1 MPAID
6 TTTQERIS
14 FYLGY
19 TSQAVPW
26 GDKALLRRALDR
38 SDYSSSEL
46 SEIAAQVSRCQRT
59 WNEIEEASDDVAYRR
74 IIIGDVNRT
83 DTEFRSEKFRGRKQ
97 AFVFESDQLA
107 LTLGV
112 RNYRNPIN
120 AEYLHYGLPNP

>member
-6 TTTQERIS
+6 TTTQERIP

-26 GDKALLRRALDR
+26 GDRALLRRALDR
-38 SDYSSSEL
+38 TDYNNWEL
-46 SEIAAQVSRCQRT
+46 SEIGKQVDRCQRT
-59 WNEIEEASDDVAYRR
+59 WEEIEEASDDVAYRR

-83 DTEFRSEKFRGRKQ
+83 DTEFRSEKFTGRKR
-97 AFVFESDQLA
+97 AFIFESDQLA
-107 LTLGV
+107 ATLGV
-112 RNYRNPIN
+112 RNYRNPAN